1 MTFYIKGRKTMIKP
15 KTKAELL
22 KLLNAKTFK
31 ILLIDEGK
39 GEEIAN
45 QIRKLNAKQI
55 TVIVLD

>member
-1 MTFYIKGRKTMIKP
+1 MMIKP

-39 GEEIAN
+39 AVDIAD
-45 QIRKLNAKQI
+45 QVKKLNLKKVCLI
-55 TVIVLD
+55 LLE

>member
-1 MTFYIKGRKTMIKP
+1 MMIKP

-45 QIRKLNAKQI
+45 QLRKLNAKQI
-55 TVIVLD
+55 TVIVLE

>member
-1 MTFYIKGRKTMIKP
+1 MIKP
-15 KTKAELL
+15 KTKVELL

-39 GEEIAN
+39 AMDIAD
-45 QIRKLNAKQI
+45 QIKKLNAKRI